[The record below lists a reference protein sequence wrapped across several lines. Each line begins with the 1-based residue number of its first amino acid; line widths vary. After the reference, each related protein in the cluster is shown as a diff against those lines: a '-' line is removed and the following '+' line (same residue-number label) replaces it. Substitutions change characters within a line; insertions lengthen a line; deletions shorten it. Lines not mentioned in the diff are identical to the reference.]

1 MGSTSDP
8 ASALTMLGSA
18 APSADIP
25 ADPGNVVGALVGFHG
40 LNLAF
45 AGLAVLG
52 LAVWS
57 WRHWPTGIPTALA
70 IAGVADLGLVVY
82 LLAPGHMAI
91 ADGTPGPVLLGVA
104 LIASAIARHS
114 NAPEGPIS

>member
-8 ASALTMLGSA
+8 AAALTMLGSA
-18 APSADIP
+18 SSAAIP
-25 ADPGNVVGALVGFHG
+25 TDPGDIVGALVGFHG
-40 LNLAF
+40 MNVAF

-57 WRHWPTGIPTALA
+57 WRRWPAGIPTALA
-70 IAGVADLGLVVY
+70 IAAVADLGLVVY
-82 LLAPGHMAI
+82 LLKPGHMAI